1 MQIIIKSK
9 QMQVTPQLRQKIEH
23 KLQRLA
29 RLVNDNARVEVTVAQ
44 EQTRSANDQYHVQ
57 LALSG
62 GLQSGVSALNAS
74 TALDM
79 ALDKLVGQLSRS
91 KDRTTKRRQQASP
104 IKTLSLARSG
114 SLTSLEEESSF
125 DVDENLLV
133 EPEDNEAIWSQIKE
147 IRRLPTRSMTDK
159 EVIAQM
165 EQDGESFYPFFNAE
179 TNSVNVMYRLE
190 DGGYG
195 LLVPAQA

>member
-1 MQIIIKSK
+1 MQIIIKSR
-9 QMQVTPQLRQKIEH
+9 QMQVTPQLRQKIER

-29 RLVNDNARVEVTVAQ
+29 RLVSDDARVEVTVAQ
-44 EQTRSANDQYHVQ
+44 EQTRSANDKYNVQ

-62 GLQSGVSALNAS
+62 GLQSQVSALNAS
-74 TALDM
+74 AALDV
-79 ALDKLVGQLSRS
+79 ALDKLVGQLNRS
-91 KDRTTKRRQQASP
+91 KDRAKRRQQASP
-104 IKTLSLARSG
+104 VKVLSLARSG

-147 IRRLPTRSMTDK
+147 IRRLPTQSMTDK

-165 EQDGESFYPFFNAE
+165 EQDGEPFYPFFNAE
-179 TNSVNVMYRLE
+179 SNSVNVMYRLE